1 MWRRLLC
8 SGDAGARSPGG
19 AARATRVRLF
29 LAGLLAVTLLLAAT
43 GCGAGLKPQS
53 GHPGVTTSAS
63 ERAEEAEQKRAENDE
78 AAKDREVL
86 TALEAKEREEA
97 AEDNASKKEKEA
109 TEKAKHREEAAEK
122 QAKKKEKE
130 AAEKIKK
137 LEAAAKTKAAA
148 EAKKKSEEASKT
160 TAQAKQKSSAKT
172 KTTTAPQAT
181 TKAPV
186 PSVTKPSTGA
196 GNRRKSGSPSATIE

>member
-1 MWRRLLC
+1 MWRRLLY

-19 AARATRVRLF
+19 TSRARRVRLL
-29 LAGLLAVTLLLAAT
+29 LAGLVAVTMLVGAS
-43 GCGAGLKPQS
+43 GCSAGLKTQS
-53 GHPGVTTSAS
+53 GHPGVTTSAD
-63 ERAEEAEQKRAENDE
+63 ERAEEAEQKRAENNE
-78 AAKDREVL
+78 ASKDREVL

-97 AEDNASKKEKEA
+97 AEDNAAKKEKEA
-109 TEKAKHREEAAEK
+109 AQKAKHREEAAEK

-160 TAQAKQKSSAKT
+160 TAQAKQKSSKS

-186 PSVTKPSTGA
+186 PSTPKRSTGS
-196 GNRRKSGSPSATIE
+196 GNRRRAGSPSATIE